1 MTDLSRLSSLPDRD
15 LVVENAQLRERCASQ
30 AETIKFL
37 RANLKQLNKA
47 IYGGED
53 RERK

>member
-1 MTDLSRLSSLPDRD
+1 MTDIARLSSLLSRD

-37 RANLKQLNKA
+37 RANLKRLNKA
-47 IYGGED
+47 ISGGED